1 MLQQKRHVRCY
12 NTKSG
17 YMDSNPD
24 PVKKP
29 AVLLFENQL
38 SLWSSVFSSVK
49 MIKLD
54 NLYSSF

>member
-29 AVLLFENQL
+29 ALLLFDNQS

-49 MIKLD
+49 MI
-54 NLYSSF
+54 